1 LWISG
6 LERGV
11 FDRSQPTSVSKTY
24 RALSQSQTVLEE

>member
-1 LWISG
+1 
-6 LERGV
+6 V